1 MQKASAQAERA
12 GKIIRRVRE
21 FVKKSEPRRQPVALA
36 GIVEDAIGFVEID
49 ARRHGAQ
56 VLSQVPADLPP
67 VFADAVMIE
76 QVVLNLVK
84 NGIEAMRD
92 TPADERIVTVSARR
106 RDGQVEVS
114 VADRGHGLSDEARE
128 RLFSPFY
135 TTKAE
140 GMGMGLNICRS
151 IVEFHEGRLWV
162 DANPAGGCIFRFT
175 LPLETSVKP
184 QAPTPEQ
191 IIYLVDDDEA
201 LRDSLVWLLESQ
213 GFKVEAFASAEDFLR
228 AWRPEFNGCLLLDV
242 RMPGMSGL
250 ELHERLRAQ
259 YCTLPVIFITGHG
272 DVPMAVAA
280 LKKGAVDFI
289 EKPFNDA
296 ELLRLVSQCLA
307 KEQEPRRRRQDAEV
321 SRRLDQLTQ
330 REREVLDL
338 IIAGKLNKQIAD
350 VLGIS
355 IKTVEVH
362 RARVMEKMAAQ
373 SLAELVQNVMA
384 IEGSR

>member
-1 MQKASAQAERA
+1 
-12 GKIIRRVRE
+12 
-21 FVKKSEPRRQPVALA
+21 L
-36 GIVEDAIGFVEID
+36 
-49 ARRHGAQ
+49 
-56 VLSQVPADLPP
+56 
-67 VFADAVMIE
+67 
-76 QVVLNLVK
+76 
-84 NGIEAMRD
+84 
-92 TPADERIVTVSARR
+92 
-106 RDGQVEVS
+106 
-114 VADRGHGLSDEARE
+114 
-128 RLFSPFY
+128 
-135 TTKAE
+135 
-140 GMGMGLNICRS
+140 
-151 IVEFHEGRLWV
+151 
-162 DANPAGGCIFRFT
+162 
-175 LPLETSVKP
+175 KP

-201 LRDSLVWLLESQ
+201 LRDSLAWLLESQ
-213 GFKVEAFASAEDFLR
+213 GFKVAAFASAEDFLK
-228 AWRPEFNGCLLLDV
+228 AWRPEINGCLLLDV

-259 YCTLPVIFITGHG
+259 YSTLPIIFITGHG

-289 EKPFNDA
+289 EKPFNDT
-296 ELLRLVSQCLA
+296 ELLRLVSQCLVS
-307 KEQEPRRRRQDAEV
+307 EQEHRARRRQDAEV

-384 IEGSR
+384 IEGAQRP

>member
-1 MQKASAQAERA
+1 
-12 GKIIRRVRE
+12 
-21 FVKKSEPRRQPVALA
+21 L
-36 GIVEDAIGFVEID
+36 
-49 ARRHGAQ
+49 
-56 VLSQVPADLPP
+56 
-67 VFADAVMIE
+67 
-76 QVVLNLVK
+76 
-84 NGIEAMRD
+84 
-92 TPADERIVTVSARR
+92 
-106 RDGQVEVS
+106 
-114 VADRGHGLSDEARE
+114 
-128 RLFSPFY
+128 
-135 TTKAE
+135 
-140 GMGMGLNICRS
+140 
-151 IVEFHEGRLWV
+151 
-162 DANPAGGCIFRFT
+162 
-175 LPLETSVKP
+175 KP
-184 QAPTPEQ
+184 QVSTPEQ

-201 LRDSLVWLLESQ
+201 LRDSLAWLLESQ
-213 GFKVEAFASAEDFLR
+213 GFKVAAFASAEDFLK

-259 YCTLPVIFITGHG
+259 YSTLPIIFITGHG
-272 DVPMAVAA
+272 DVPTAVAA

-289 EKPFNDA
+289 EKPFNDT
-296 ELLRLVSQCLA
+296 ELLRLVSQCLVT
-307 KEQEPRRRRQDAEV
+307 EQEHRARRRQDAEV

-384 IEGSR
+384 IEGVQRA